1 MILYGYF
8 QVALSLLAILLS
20 SIFLLGLAAFLNTTL
35 RKPILLRR
43 KFNAKGING
52 PAYRFFFGNAREIL
66 KMKAEASAK
75 PMSSLSHNI
84 FPRLQPHLP
93 AWTDK
98 YGKSFVFWMGPEPM
112 LLISEPEL
120 VRVVLNET
128 GKDYQKM
135 EVKGYMLKLFG
146 DGLATSRGEK
156 WAKMKKLAN
165 HAFQGDS
172 LKNMIP
178 SMIASTEMM
187 LERWNDH
194 LGEEVEVFKEF
205 TFLTAEVISRTAF
218 GSSYLKGKLV
228 FSKLHKLL
236 ELAAKNIFKITI
248 PGLRLLYSKVYKLKD
263 EIKAEQLE
271 QVIRDSII
279 EMIRKREEMVV
290 IHGGEEEEDS
300 YGSDFLGLLLKAH
313 HEADESK
320 KITVDDVVDECKTF
334 YLAGQ
339 ESCNILLSWVML
351 LLSINTDWQEEA
363 RKEVDAVFGLE
374 TPNPDGISKLKIV
387 GMIVSETLR
396 LYPPAFDMIRKVE
409 KEVQLGKYT
418 VPANTHIN
426 ISILSFQHDPEV
438 WGEDVHLFNPGRFAE
453 GVAKATGNHPTAFFP
468 YGMGSRLCTG
478 FNFAAV
484 ETKIVL
490 SMILQRYSF
499 TLSPAYV
506 HSLWLTPI
514 RVQSQMRAQG
524 IKGPSYRFFHGNTKE
539 IAFMRIQAA
548 KLPMEL
554 SHHVL
559 PRLQPHIYTWTKLY
573 GNNFLQ
579 WYGSRAQL
587 VVTEPELIKEVL
599 NCRDGAF
606 EKIGF
611 QDFIRDLLGD
621 GLVLSR
627 GDKWSKMRKL
637 ATHAFHGESLKVMVP
652 AMISSVEMMLER
664 WEKNNPDGGKTEI
677 DAFEEFRI
685 LTSEIISRTAF
696 GSSYLEGEK
705 VFGLLMKMV
714 SIISRN
720 HYKVRIPGL
729 HFPCRSL
736 FRTGDEHESAVI
748 QQEIKSI
755 IINMVSKR
763 KEENSTSSATDFLG
777 MLLKAYTDP
786 DRSNSITL
794 DDLVDECKTF
804 YVAGHETTT
813 SSLTWTVLLLALHSE
828 WQDKAREQ
836 VVKLFGKDTTPTPDG
851 ISRLSILTM
860 IINESLRLYPP
871 VFHVSRRV
879 ERDVRLGGKLMLSKG
894 TEVYIPNLAV
904 HHDTGTWGED
914 AQLFKPE
921 RFAEGV
927 VAKGSSGTFLPFGM
941 GARNCVGMNFA
952 ITEEKIAL
960 SMILQRYRFRLS
972 DKYVHSPAQV
982 LTSCP
987 KHGLQIV
994 LEKL

>member
-1 MILYGYF
+1 TNSDGLHFFYFFYPTEVDQKLRKNYKLFLFRALKSETQAKIILYGYF

-93 AWTDK
+93 AWTEK

-172 LKNMIP
+172 LKSMIP

-248 PGLRLLYSKVYKLKD
+248 PGLSKVYKLKD
-263 EIKAEQLE
+263 EIEAEQLE

-279 EMIRKREEMVV
+279 EMIRKR
-290 IHGGEEEEDS
+290 GEEEEDS

-334 YLAGQ
+334 Y
-339 ESCNILLSWVML
+339 
-351 LLSINTDWQEEA
+351 
-363 RKEVDAVFGLE
+363 
-374 TPNPDGISKLKIV
+374 
-387 GMIVSETLR
+387 
-396 LYPPAFDMIRKVE
+396 
-409 KEVQLGKYT
+409 
-418 VPANTHIN
+418 
-426 ISILSFQHDPEV
+426 
-438 WGEDVHLFNPGRFAE
+438 
-453 GVAKATGNHPTAFFP
+453 
-468 YGMGSRLCTG
+468 
-478 FNFAAV
+478 
-484 ETKIVL
+484 
-490 SMILQRYSF
+490 
-499 TLSPAYV
+499 
-506 HSLWLTPI
+506 
-514 RVQSQMRAQG
+514 
-524 IKGPSYRFFHGNTKE
+524 
-539 IAFMRIQAA
+539 
-548 KLPMEL
+548 
-554 SHHVL
+554 
-559 PRLQPHIYTWTKLY
+559 
-573 GNNFLQ
+573 
-579 WYGSRAQL
+579 
-587 VVTEPELIKEVL
+587 
-599 NCRDGAF
+599 
-606 EKIGF
+606 
-611 QDFIRDLLGD
+611 
-621 GLVLSR
+621 
-627 GDKWSKMRKL
+627 
-637 ATHAFHGESLKVMVP
+637 
-652 AMISSVEMMLER
+652 
-664 WEKNNPDGGKTEI
+664 
-677 DAFEEFRI
+677 
-685 LTSEIISRTAF
+685 
-696 GSSYLEGEK
+696 
-705 VFGLLMKMV
+705 
-714 SIISRN
+714 
-720 HYKVRIPGL
+720 
-729 HFPCRSL
+729 
-736 FRTGDEHESAVI
+736 
-748 QQEIKSI
+748 
-755 IINMVSKR
+755 
-763 KEENSTSSATDFLG
+763 
-777 MLLKAYTDP
+777 
-786 DRSNSITL
+786 
-794 DDLVDECKTF
+794 
-804 YVAGHETTT
+804 VAGHETTT
-813 SSLTWTVLLLALHSE
+813 SSLTWT
-828 WQDKAREQ
+828 
-836 VVKLFGKDTTPTPDG
+836 
-851 ISRLSILTM
+851 LTI

-871 VFHVSRRV
+871 VFHVSR
-879 ERDVRLGGKLMLSKG
+879 
-894 TEVYIPNLAV
+894 
-904 HHDTGTWGED
+904 WGED
-914 AQLFKPE
+914 AQLFRPE

-927 VAKGSSGTFLPFGM
+927 VAKGSSGMFLPFGM